1 MSLPNTIRERQNSRA
16 ARNLRKAIAG
26 LTIEV
31 RRAMLGAVDS
41 EDLIVGAYT
50 DRRGHVCPMLAAHRR
65 GARMDVGKFPRAW
78 DGFCRAR
85 RARLATRRELEIL
98 KALLQESVSQSV
110 EYPPQ
115 HQATEGE
122 ARAGAPA

>member
-1 MSLPNTIRERQNSRA
+1 MPSTIRERRNRLA

-26 LTIEV
+26 LSIDVT
-31 RRAMLGAVDS
+31 RAMLAAVEAD
-41 EDLIVGAYT
+41 ELIVGAYT
-50 DRRGHVCPMLAAHRR
+50 DRRGRVCPMLAAHRR

-85 RARLATRRELEIL
+85 RARAATLRELEIL
-98 KALLQESVSQSV
+98 RALLQESIGEPV

-115 HQATEGE
+115 RVATEGE
-122 ARAGAPA
+122 AHAGAPA